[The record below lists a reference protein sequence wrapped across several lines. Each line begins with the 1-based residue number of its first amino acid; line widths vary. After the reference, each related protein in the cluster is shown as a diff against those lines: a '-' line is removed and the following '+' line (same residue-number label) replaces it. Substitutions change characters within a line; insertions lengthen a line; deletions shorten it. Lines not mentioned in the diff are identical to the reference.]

1 MGYRYRK
8 WKLSE
13 DVSLVVRC
21 ELNGITEAKGAN
33 QTLSVKCLTEF
44 DSKITGVDWRQ
55 KIETQKGAV
64 IATELKNNANKLA
77 KWTCCAMLA
86 GADALKLGFVTRNHP
101 RAGPN
106 QAAPLQ
112 LNF

>member
-77 KWTCCAMLA
+77 KWHGLTLVHSSAQ
-86 GADALKLGFVTRNHP
+86 LKRLLCDRGCS
-101 RAGPN
+101 
-106 QAAPLQ
+106 
-112 LNF
+112 